1 MLERLADRC
10 RFPVGPTVSCA
21 VSGGPDSLALLVLAR
36 HVGLEV
42 TAIHVDHGLRPGGD
56 AEAEVV
62 AAAARRFG
70 AAFEARRVH
79 VPEGGNVEARAR
91 TARYQALP
99 EDVLTGHTADDQ
111 AETVLLHLLRGG
123 GLDALAG
130 MPTERRPLIDLRRRE
145 TAELC
150 EAQSLAP
157 VADSTNA
164 DRRFRRNRVRLEV
177 LPLLADVAERDVV
190 PLLVRAAE
198 LARADVDL
206 LDELAAAYD
215 VTDAAALAAAPL
227 PLGRRAV
234 RGWLRQ
240 EHPPDSATVE
250 RVLRVAAGGARATDV
265 GGGRRVER
273 SGGRLRLV
281 EPSGLCPPDPG
292 LH

>member
-1 MLERLADRC
+1 MMLDRLAARC
-10 RFPVGPTVSCA
+10 RFPDGPAVSCA

-36 HVGLEV
+36 HVGLAV
-42 TAIHVDHGLRPGGD
+42 TAIHVDHGLRPGGEE
-56 AEAEVV
+56 EAEVV
-62 AAAARRFG
+62 AQAARRFG

-79 VPEGGNVEARAR
+79 VPEGGNMEARAR
-91 TARYQALP
+91 SARYRALP
-99 EDVLTGHTADDQ
+99 DDVLTGHTADDQ

-130 MPTERRPLIDLRRRE
+130 MPTERRPLAGLRRRE

-150 EAQSLAP
+150 DALSLVP
-157 VADSTNA
+157 VADPSNA

-206 LDELAAAYD
+206 LDDLAGAYD
-215 VTDAAALAAAPL
+215 VTDAAALTAAPL
-227 PLGRRAV
+227 PLARRAV
-234 RGWLRQ
+234 RKWLRQ
-240 EHPPDSATVE
+240 EHPPDSATVD
-250 RVLRVAAGGARATDV
+250 RVLRVAAGEVRATEV

-273 SGGRLRLV
+273 SGGRMRIV
-281 EPSGLCPPDPG
+281 D
-292 LH
+292 

>member
-1 MLERLADRC
+1 MAHDAPVMMLDRLAARC
-10 RFPVGPTVSCA
+10 RFPDGPAVSCA

-36 HVGLEV
+36 HVGLAV
-42 TAIHVDHGLRPGGD
+42 TAIHVDHGLRPGGEE
-56 AEAEVV
+56 EAEVV
-62 AAAARRFG
+62 AQAARRFG

-79 VPEGGNVEARAR
+79 VPEGGNMEARAR
-91 TARYQALP
+91 SARYRALP
-99 EDVLTGHTADDQ
+99 DDVLTGHTADDQ

-130 MPTERRPLIDLRRRE
+130 MPTERRPLAGLRRRE

-150 EAQSLAP
+150 DALSLVP
-157 VADSTNA
+157 VADPTNA

-206 LDELAAAYD
+206 LDDLAGAYD
-215 VTDAAALAAAPL
+215 VTDAAALTAAPL
-227 PLGRRAV
+227 PLARRAV
-234 RGWLRQ
+234 RKWLRQ
-240 EHPPDSATVE
+240 EHPPDSATVD
-250 RVLRVAAGGARATDV
+250 RVLRVAAGEVRATEV

-273 SGGRLRLV
+273 SGGRLRIV
-281 EPSGLCPPDPG
+281 D
-292 LH
+292 

>member
-1 MLERLADRC
+1 
-10 RFPVGPTVSCA
+10 VSCA

-36 HVGLEV
+36 HVGLAV
-42 TAIHVDHGLRPGGD
+42 TAIHVDHGLRPGGEE
-56 AEAEVV
+56 EAEVV
-62 AAAARRFG
+62 AQAARRFG

-79 VPEGGNVEARAR
+79 VPEGGNMEARAR
-91 TARYQALP
+91 SARYRALP
-99 EDVLTGHTADDQ
+99 DDVLTGHTADDQ

-130 MPTERRPLIDLRRRE
+130 MPTERRPLAGLRRRE

-150 EAQSLAP
+150 DALSLVP
-157 VADSTNA
+157 VADPTNA

-206 LDELAAAYD
+206 LDDLAGAYD
-215 VTDAAALAAAPL
+215 VTDAAALTAAPL
-227 PLGRRAV
+227 PLARRAV
-234 RGWLRQ
+234 RKWLRQ
-240 EHPPDSATVE
+240 EHPPDSATVD
-250 RVLRVAAGGARATDV
+250 RVLRVAAGEVRATEV

-273 SGGRLRLV
+273 SGGRMRIV
-281 EPSGLCPPDPG
+281 D
-292 LH
+292 

>member
-1 MLERLADRC
+1 MMLDRLAARC
-10 RFPVGPTVSCA
+10 RFPDGPAVSCA

-36 HVGLEV
+36 HVGLAV
-42 TAIHVDHGLRPGGD
+42 TAIHVDHGLRPGGEE
-56 AEAEVV
+56 EAEVV
-62 AAAARRFG
+62 AQAARRFG

-79 VPEGGNVEARAR
+79 VPEGGNMEARAR
-91 TARYQALP
+91 SARYRALP
-99 EDVLTGHTADDQ
+99 DDVLTGHTADDQ

-130 MPTERRPLIDLRRRE
+130 MPTERRPLAGLRRRE

-150 EAQSLAP
+150 DALSLVP
-157 VADSTNA
+157 VADPSNA

-206 LDELAAAYD
+206 LDDLAGAYD
-215 VTDAAALAAAPL
+215 VTDAAALTAAPL
-227 PLGRRAV
+227 PLARRAV
-234 RGWLRQ
+234 RKWLRQ
-240 EHPPDSATVE
+240 EHPPDSATVD
-250 RVLRVAAGGARATDV
+250 RVLRVAAGEVRATEV

-273 SGGRLRLV
+273 SGGRLRIV
-281 EPSGLCPPDPG
+281 D
-292 LH
+292 